1 MLYYGNVQNIQ
12 EQCFV
17 LNFTSFNQYYKF
29 WPLIPPNNIL
39 SISRDE
45 YNFDVAYMNYI
56 MGNDIMFMEFFQV
69 IILLHR
75 GIDVYVII
83 SDEDWSQMLMESLL
97 KIIQQRYGYNAT
109 RVNGIDDVLYS
120 DPGEF
125 NTEYGII
132 NYDND
137 LERFDYLVAT
147 INN

>member
-39 SISRDE
+39 PISRDE

-56 MGNDIMFMEFFQV
+56 MGNDIMFIEFFQV
-69 IILLHR
+69 IILLYR

-97 KIIQQRYGYNAT
+97 KMIQQRYGYNAT
-109 RVNGIDDVLYS
+109 RVNNIDDVLYS